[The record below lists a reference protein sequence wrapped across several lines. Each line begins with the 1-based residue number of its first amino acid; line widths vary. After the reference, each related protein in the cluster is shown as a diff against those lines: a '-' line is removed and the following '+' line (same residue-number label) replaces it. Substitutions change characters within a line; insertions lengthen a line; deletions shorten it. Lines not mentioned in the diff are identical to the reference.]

1 MCYPVCTPV
10 PSVSIG
16 LSATTLSLLLVR
28 IFYDSWE
35 SIHEPDVSKQSC
47 ADFPGA
53 VHSPDDPGPGT
64 SAAGGR
70 SKIARSQ
77 FPTHRAGAL
86 AFVRYHSGINALR
99 RSTQIR
105 GAFTR

>member
-10 PSVSIG
+10 LWVSIG
-16 LSATTLSLLLVR
+16 PPAATLSLLLVR

-47 ADFPGA
+47 ADFPCA

-64 SAAGGR
+64 PATGGR
-70 SKIARSQ
+70 SKIAPSQ

-86 AFVRYHSGINALR
+86 AFVWYHSGINAFR
-99 RSTQIR
+99 GSTQIR
-105 GAFTR
+105 GAFSG

>member
-35 SIHEPDVSKQSC
+35 SIHEPDVSEQSC
-47 ADFPGA
+47 ADFPRA
-53 VHSPDDPGPGT
+53 VHSPVDPGPGT
-64 SAAGGR
+64 SATGRR
-70 SKIARSQ
+70 SKIAHSQ
-77 FPTHRAGAL
+77 FLRHRAGSL
-86 AFVRYHSGINALR
+86 AFVWSHSGINAVLR
-99 RSTQIR
+99 SSQIR